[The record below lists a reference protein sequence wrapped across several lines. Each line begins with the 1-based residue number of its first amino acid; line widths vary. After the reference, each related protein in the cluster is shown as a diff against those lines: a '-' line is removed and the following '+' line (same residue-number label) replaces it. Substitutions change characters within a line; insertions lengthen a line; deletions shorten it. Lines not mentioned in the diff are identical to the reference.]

1 MYLLVAV
8 NKCLRT
14 LTINV
19 ISALAFNEF
28 LNNLLRL
35 ATNFTR
41 LLFRT

>member
-8 NKCLRT
+8 NKCL
-14 LTINV
+14 LINV

-28 LNNLLRL
+28 PNNSSRL
-35 ATNFTR
+35 VTNFTR